1 MPKAVEITLDRAR
14 RIGYTW
20 RDASDLSRRTGG
32 LTMQGMLSRLAE
44 MDPTALN
51 LFLWIGLR
59 NFDRGLTLEQTEGI
73 VQKWIDDGNRPT
85 DILTMILDAL
95 EECGVI
101 RIRKREDEPAALDTD
116 GAQESPP
123 LGPRRLGAS

>member
-32 LTMQGMLSRLAE
+32 LTMQGMLTRLAE
-44 MDPTALN
+44 MDPTAIN

-73 VQKWIDDGNRPT
+73 VQKWIDEGNRPT
-85 DILTMILDAL
+85 DILTMILNAL
-95 EECGVI
+95 EDGGVI
-101 RIRKREDEPAALDTD
+101 RIRKREDEPGSEGD
-116 GAQESPP
+116 GAAESPP